1 MTKLQEI
8 RRQLEEMEQA
18 EKLAIR
24 QELMDVINNESEGK
38 VTALPAQFS
47 ASLVYIYTD
56 VNEKAIATIM
66 TLKQWEDLK
75 AFAQAW
81 NTPSNAEMEEMES
94 SFQDAKVIGDLYK

>member
-8 RRQLEEMEQA
+8 RRQLEEMELA

-24 QELMDVINNESEGK
+24 QELMDVINNESAGK

-47 ASLVYIYTD
+47 SCLVYIYTD
-56 VNEKAIATIM
+56 VNENAIATIM

-81 NTPSNAEMEEMES
+81 NTPSNAEMVAMQHAYENS
-94 SFQDAKVIGDLYK
+94 K